1 MGGSG
6 LSAPFWG
13 VCVHCW
19 AVALL
24 RAAVGTQE
32 CTQIG
37 ENKTF
42 GWFSYGLCTL
52 SSRWAHR
59 AGVRRSE
66 QPLSPLCDDR
76 DGHAAL
82 RGAPAPPVPCHVA
95 AGEVGGSMLALEL
108 AVPVR
113 ASENAAALIPGR
125 LRGAM
130 ARPERLRRAVGRGR
144 GGRPLPRRTRQDEGA
159 RAGAVRGTR
168 PMLTAAGRTSGRHG
182 RRSRASQA
190 ARAKRSARSVRMA
203 AVLVPV
209 LGFDKHCAARL
220 PTCRCAPSPPQGRQP
235 PSPRDA
241 SCPASRRGCAPAG
254 MPGDRDPGS
263 TPPMMAVCAARR
275 PRKSGA
281 AGHARPSPAPR
292 EAAPPPQRPNS
303 SRPTRRRRASSA
315 GS

>member
-95 AGEVGGSMLALEL
+95 AGEVGGSVFALEL

-113 ASENAAALIPGR
+113 VSENAATLIPGR

-144 GGRPLPRRTRQDEGA
+144 GGRPLPRRTRQDEGGSPRA
-159 RAGAVRGTR
+159 RGRCSRRPGAPRTGTD
-168 PMLTAAGRTSGRHG
+168 
-182 RRSRASQA
+182 A
-190 ARAKRSARSVRMA
+190 ARAPRRPPARRGRPGRCAWRRRPSRCLGSISTAQLDSPLVDVRPARRRAVSHRAPGVLRAQPVSV
-203 AVLVPV
+203 
-209 LGFDKHCAARL
+209 GARL
-220 PTCRCAPSPPQGRQP
+220 PA
-235 PSPRDA
+235 
-241 SCPASRRGCAPAG
+241 CPVAR
-254 MPGDRDPGS
+254 
-263 TPPMMAVCAARR
+263 TPVPRR
-275 PRKSGA
+275 P
-281 AGHARPSPAPR
+281 
-292 EAAPPPQRPNS
+292 
-303 SRPTRRRRASSA
+303 
-315 GS
+315 

>member
-1 MGGSG
+1 MGPREAADGG
-6 LSAPFWG
+6 Q
-13 VCVHCW
+13 
-19 AVALL
+19 VA
-24 RAAVGTQE
+24 G
-32 CTQIG
+32 G
-37 ENKTF
+37 M
-42 GWFSYGLCTL
+42 
-52 SSRWAHR
+52 
-59 AGVRRSE
+59 GVRE
-66 QPLSPLCDDR
+66 VPPPPLGGGR

-144 GGRPLPRRTRQDEGA
+144 GGRPLPRRTRQDEGGSPRA
-159 RAGAVRGTR
+159 RGRCSRRPGAPRTGTD
-168 PMLTAAGRTSGRHG
+168 
-182 RRSRASQA
+182 A
-190 ARAKRSARSVRMA
+190 ARAKRSVRSVRMA

-209 LGFDKHCAARL
+209 PWFDKHCAARL

-235 PSPRDA
+235 PSPRGA
-241 SCPASRRGCAPAG
+241 PCPANQRGCAPAG
-254 MPGDRDPGS
+254 MPGGQDPGS

-275 PRKSGA
+275 ARKSGA
-281 AGHARPSPAPR
+281 AGHARPSPTPR

>member
-6 LSAPFWG
+6 LSAPDWG

-24 RAAVGTQE
+24 WTDVGTQE
-32 CTQIG
+32 CTQTG
-37 ENKTF
+37 ENKAF

-113 ASENAAALIPGR
+113 VSENAATLIPGH

-144 GGRPLPRRTRQDEGA
+144 GGRPLPRRTRQDEEARTPLARLAGRSREEVGAHGGGA
-159 RAGAVRGTR
+159 RPGAWV
-168 PMLTAAGRTSGRHG
+168 
-182 RRSRASQA
+182 Q
-190 ARAKRSARSVRMA
+190 
-203 AVLVPV
+203 
-209 LGFDKHCAARL
+209 
-220 PTCRCAPSPPQGRQP
+220 
-235 PSPRDA
+235 
-241 SCPASRRGCAPAG
+241 
-254 MPGDRDPGS
+254 
-263 TPPMMAVCAARR
+263 
-275 PRKSGA
+275 
-281 AGHARPSPAPR
+281 
-292 EAAPPPQRPNS
+292 
-303 SRPTRRRRASSA
+303 
-315 GS
+315 